1 MRELIYYNDLIELS
15 IIDGHSIDSILFL
28 YKQKLSTQ
36 WRYGWLAEDL
46 IKYIFNCEFKCLSS
60 AGAILYEGIEIFLV
74 LGSKSSTYSTLCS
87 RGILGKLSGKAS
99 RNLLTIDT
107 QSMEGNFSSTPL
119 TVTKFYKYP
128 LDINLLYTKC
138 ETI

>member
-60 AGAILYEGIEIFLV
+60 AGSILYEGIEIFLV

-107 QSMEGNFSSTPL
+107 
-119 TVTKFYKYP
+119 
-128 LDINLLYTKC
+128 
-138 ETI
+138 